1 MKSNLPTS
9 VVTDAKDAAKEAGL
23 RYVSDESPGLKR
35 ASAGKGFRFLD
46 PHGKAVRDTAVVD
59 RVRRLAIPPAWTDV
73 WICPSPHGHIQATGR
88 DARGRKQYRYH
99 PDWRV
104 TRDGTKFERMIS
116 FGRALPKIR
125 RRAAKDLRSKG
136 LGRTKVIAAMI
147 RLLEATHIRVGNEEY
162 AKQNHSFGLTTLRDR
177 HVKIRGDTLR
187 FNFLGKSGK
196 IHEIE
201 LQDARL
207 ARIVRKTQEVPG
219 QELFQYLDESGERQ
233 KVSSEDVNSYLREA
247 AGEEFSAKDFRT
259 WAGTVLAALALDELM
274 AAPQA
279 KPTKKNLQTAI
290 VRVAERLG
298 NTPSICRKCYIHPVV
313 MDGYLSGET
322 IGLLRPK
329 LAGASARAGWRMGLE
344 EMAVL
349 EFLRKKLKQPKP
361 KLSTLLGQSIA
372 QRKK

>member
-1 MKSNLPTS
+1 
-9 VVTDAKDAAKEAGL
+9 
-23 RYVSDESPGLKR
+23 
-35 ASAGKGFRFLD
+35 
-46 PHGKAVRDTAVVD
+46 
-59 RVRRLAIPPAWTDV
+59 
-73 WICPSPHGHIQATGR
+73 
-88 DARGRKQYRYH
+88 
-99 PDWRV
+99 
-104 TRDGTKFERMIS
+104 
-116 FGRALPKIR
+116 
-125 RRAAKDLRSKG
+125 
-136 LGRTKVIAAMI
+136 MI
-147 RLLEATHIRVGNEEY
+147 RLLETTHIRVGNEEY

-177 HVKIRGDTLR
+177 HVKIHGDTLR

-201 LQDARL
+201 LHDARL
-207 ARIVRKTQEVPG
+207 AKIVRKTQEVPG

-274 AAPQA
+274 ATPQA
-279 KPTKKNLQTAI
+279 KPTKKNLQAAI

-329 LAGASARAGWRMGLE
+329 LAGASAHAGWRLGLE